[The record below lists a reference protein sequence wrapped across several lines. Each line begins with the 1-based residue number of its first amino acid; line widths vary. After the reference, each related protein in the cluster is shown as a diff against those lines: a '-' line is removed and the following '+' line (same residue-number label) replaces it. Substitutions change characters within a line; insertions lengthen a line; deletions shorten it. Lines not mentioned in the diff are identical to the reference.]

1 MTTVWAGLA
10 IGALFSLVAIGYN
23 VVLLASGVFNFAY
36 AQLVMLG
43 TYMTYV
49 GLVTLHAPLLVGI
62 LFAGACVATIAV
74 LEERLAIRPLTGRD
88 DLQGT
93 LITSIGVAIFLDGL
107 VLKIWGSQ
115 PKTVPDP
122 VSTKALHIFG
132 GTVEPSDLILIV
144 LVIVIALGLHL
155 WSRFTPAGLASLAA
169 AEDRDAAMARGV
181 NVRRLT
187 IAAFFVA
194 GLVAGL
200 LGVFVAARTYAVPS
214 LGDNEALTGF
224 VAIAIGG
231 SGSQIGGLI
240 GGFTVGLVNAFA
252 ARYFNA
258 DWPDI
263 VVFGVL
269 ITVLLV
275 LPRGIFGGAAE
286 RRV

>member
-10 IGALFSLVAIGYN
+10 TGALYALIAIGYN
-23 VVLLASGVFNFAY
+23 IVLLASGVFNFAY

-43 TYMTYV
+43 TYMAYV
-49 GLVTLHAPLLVGI
+49 GSVTLGAPLGVSI
-62 LFAGACVATIAV
+62 LFAGACVALIAV
-74 LEERLAIRPLTGRD
+74 IEERLAIRPLTGRE

-93 LITSIGVAIFLDGL
+93 LITSIGVAILLDGI
-107 VLKIWGSQ
+107 VLKVWGSQ
-115 PKTVPDP
+115 PKNVPDP

-132 GTVEPSDLILIV
+132 GTVEPSDLILIIV
-144 LVIVIALGLHL
+144 VIVIAVALHI
-155 WSRFTPAGLASLAA
+155 WSRSTPSGLASLAA

-187 IAAFFVA
+187 IGAFLAA
-194 GLVAGL
+194 GLVAGV
-200 LGVFVAARTYAVPS
+200 LGFLVAARTYAVPT
-214 LGDNEALTGF
+214 LGDNQALTGF

-240 GGFTVGLVNAFA
+240 GGFVVGLVNAFA
-252 ARYFNA
+252 ARYTNA

-269 ITVLLV
+269 MVVLLL
-275 LPRGIFGGAAE
+275 LPRGLFGGAAE

>member
-1 MTTVWAGLA
+1 VTTVWAGLSV
-10 IGALFSLVAIGYN
+10 GALYALVAIGYN

-43 TYMTYV
+43 TYMAYV
-49 GLVTLHAPLLVGI
+49 GLVTLHAPLVLGI
-62 LFAGACVATIAV
+62 LFAAATVATIAV
-74 LEERLAIRPLTGRD
+74 VEERLAIRPLLGRED
-88 DLQGT
+88 TQGT
-93 LITSIGVAIFLDGL
+93 LITSIGVAILLDGL

-122 VSTKALHIFG
+122 VSTTALHVFG
-132 GTVEPSDLILIV
+132 GTVEPSDLLLIAAV
-144 LVIVIALGLHL
+144 VVIATGLHA
-155 WSRFTPAGLASLAA
+155 WSRYTPAGLASLAA

-187 IAAFFVA
+187 IGAFLVS
-194 GLVAGL
+194 GLVAGV
-200 LGVFVAARTYAVPS
+200 LGVLVAARTYAVPT

-240 GGFTVGLVNAFA
+240 GGFTVGLIDAFA
-252 ARYFNA
+252 ERYTNA

-269 ITVLLV
+269 IVVLLA
-275 LPRGIFGGAAE
+275 LPRGIFGGTAE